1 MKRSFMLV
9 VLAVAVG
16 ACAAAQDLTVSYVEG
31 SVEVQSGSSWQPL
44 AIGDSLSPSS
54 TVRLADGSYLEISG
68 GASAI
73 SLSQGGTYPLNRL
86 VADSRQMSSA
96 GVGKALTSR
105 LTALFGA
112 PAVESSTMG
121 VRAAKAEDT
130 GGISWVTSDSQVYVD
145 SGKAYMKSGDYR
157 KAIDELKQ
165 ALDYATDTEMPEI
178 QYYLGY
184 AYSLAG
190 NTREALKQVADL
202 QPADLESGGG
212 DLVILKGKLLLDT
225 SAFEKDVQWLSSH
238 GEKLKSD
245 PQRSQAYYLLLGLS
259 YNGAGDRS
267 NAKLN
272 LQKAVSAAPDSELG
286 KTADE
291 LLSKL

>member
-9 VLAVAVG
+9 VFSVAVG
-16 ACAAAQDLTVSYVEG
+16 ACAFAQSLTVSYLEG
-31 SVEVQSGSSWQPL
+31 SAEVQSGSSWHAL

-54 TVRLADGSYLEISG
+54 TVRLADGSYLEIG
-68 GASAI
+68 GGPSAI

-86 VADSRQMSSA
+86 VADSREMSSA
-96 GVGKALTSR
+96 GVGKALASR

-121 VRAAKAEDT
+121 VRAKKAEDN

-145 SGKAYMKSGDYR
+145 SGKAYMKSGDYK

-165 ALDYATDTEMPEI
+165 ALDYATDAEMPEI
-178 QYYLGY
+178 HYYLGY

-190 NTREALKQVADL
+190 NTHDALKQLVDL
-202 QPADLESGGG
+202 QPTDLESGRG

-225 SAFEKDVQWLSSH
+225 SAYQKDVQWLSAH
-238 GEKLKSD
+238 GDLVKSD
-245 PQRSQAYYLLLGLS
+245 PQRGQAYYLLLGLS

-267 NAKLN
+267 NAKEY
-272 LQKAVSAAPDSELG
+272 LQEAVSVAPDSDLG
-286 KTADE
+286 KTANE